1 MPQGFAS
8 VDELFGALHAARDAD
23 DEGGLSILD
32 HGLQCAD
39 LIKAARPDDVALQVA
54 GLVHDL
60 GWLERA
66 PGGWTL
72 RPDAAHDVDG
82 SQLVRRVLGPRVAF
96 LVGGH
101 VAAKRYLLATD
112 AAYRAWLSARSE
124 TTLAFQGGV
133 MEPDE
138 TEAFEADPG
147 VGRPGRAPP
156 RRRRGQGAAG
166 RWCPASMPGPARSRG
181 GRGRRLDRAAL
192 PTSARPVAVG
202 SGTSSSAAIVG
213 AQSAASTGV
222 SRSARASGS
231 TAGCPPAT
239 TATCAR
245 VRGPPCVPRRVS
257 SPVNPKARPG
267 SLQTRQHSSASEVE
281 VEREGLVPATP
292 SIVG

>member
-39 LIKAARPDDVALQVA
+39 LIRAARPDDVELQVA

-82 SQLVRRVLGPRVAF
+82 QPTRATRARAARRVPRRWSRRREALPARDRRRVPRAALGAERDHARVPGWRDGTRRDRG
-96 LVGGH
+96 VRGH
-101 VAAKRYLLATD
+101 
-112 AAYRAWLSARSE
+112 
-124 TTLAFQGGV
+124 
-133 MEPDE
+133 
-138 TEAFEADPG
+138 PG

-156 RRRRGQGAAG
+156 RRRRRQGPREGGA
-166 RWCPASMPGPARSRG
+166 RRSMPGPARSR
-181 GRGRRLDRAAL
+181 R
-192 PTSARPVAVG
+192 SRPPADA
-202 SGTSSSAAIVG
+202 AAIRRAPVR
-213 AQSAASTGV
+213 
-222 SRSARASGS
+222 SRSAAAHRAARRSSAPSRRLRPACRAAPGP
-231 TAGCPPAT
+231 AVRPRGAHRAT

-267 SLQTRQHSSASEVE
+267 SLHTRQHSSASEWK
-281 VEREGLVPATP
+281 RG
-292 SIVG
+292 